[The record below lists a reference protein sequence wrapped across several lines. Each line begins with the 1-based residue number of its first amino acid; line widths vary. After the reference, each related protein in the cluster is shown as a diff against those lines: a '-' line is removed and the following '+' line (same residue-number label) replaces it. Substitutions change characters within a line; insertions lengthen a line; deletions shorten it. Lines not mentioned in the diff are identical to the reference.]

1 MVVNLI
7 TGGGI
12 LDSLEGIIAGHIYF
26 FLKDVAPISPEF
38 LREGKAL
45 YYNVYPK
52 FLVDFCEKRMN
63 LIQPQVHII
72 NNNNTNNNNGNPG
85 FQNNQQGNR
94 GYVPFSGR
102 GYRLG

>member
-1 MVVNLI
+1 MNNKNLNQ
-7 TGGGI
+7 GGVPSCVPDDKCARQ
-12 LDSLEGIIAGHIYF
+12 DSNLF
-26 FLKDVAPISPEF
+26 NFPLKRAHQ
-38 LREGKAL
+38 LQKKL
-45 YYNVYPK
+45 K
-52 FLVDFCEKRMN
+52 N

>member
-26 FLKDVAPISPEF
+26 FLKDVAPIQNG
-38 LREGKAL
+38 LDVLKT
-45 YYNVYPK
+45 PK

-63 LIQPQVHII
+63 SIQPQIQTV
-72 NNNNTNNNNGNPG
+72 NNNSTNNNNGNPG
-85 FQNNQQGNR
+85 FQNRNNQQGNR

-102 GYRLG
+102 GYRLD